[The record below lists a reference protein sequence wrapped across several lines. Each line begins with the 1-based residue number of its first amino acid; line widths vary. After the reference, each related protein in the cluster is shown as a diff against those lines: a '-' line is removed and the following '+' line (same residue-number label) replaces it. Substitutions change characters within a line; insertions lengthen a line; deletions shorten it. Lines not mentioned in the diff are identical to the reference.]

1 MVNIFYSSEF
11 RKEVKRLAKKYR
23 SIPEDLLE
31 LKNRPVENP
40 LEGADLGFGVRK
52 GRMIIKSK
60 GKGKSG
66 GARVITYNVTEM
78 EDTIDI
84 TLLTIYDKSE
94 RSTISDKEIKDLL
107 KSL

>member
-11 RKEVKRLAKKYR
+11 RKEVKRLAK
-23 SIPEDLLE
+23 I
-31 LKNRPVENP
+31 ENP

-52 GRMIIKSK
+52 VRMSIKSK

-66 GARVITYNVTEM
+66 GARVITYNVTET

-94 RSTISDKEIKDLL
+94 RSNISDKEINDLL